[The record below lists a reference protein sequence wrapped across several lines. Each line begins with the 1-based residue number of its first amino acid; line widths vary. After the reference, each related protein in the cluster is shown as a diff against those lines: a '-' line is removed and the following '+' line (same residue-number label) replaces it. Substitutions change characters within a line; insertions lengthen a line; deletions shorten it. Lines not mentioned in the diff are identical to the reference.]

1 MFTSH
6 LVSISTE
13 NKKIWISNNNGR
25 GDLMNKGVYLA
36 LFSIGLAQGM
46 KIPIHFF
53 KKNEWRPEL
62 FFGTG
67 GMPSSHS
74 AGVSTLT
81 TYIALQRGLPT
92 FDFALSLVYGLI
104 VMYDAQ
110 GVRRQTGE
118 LTLKVNSMNDL
129 IEKIHKDESVEFEQE
144 SPKRLKEMLGHQPEE
159 VIGGAILGVLV
170 GVIGHLCTKK
180 NRKSSIFRVRF

>member
-1 MFTSH
+1 M
-6 LVSISTE
+6 LVFPLRIIKL
-13 NKKIWISNNNGR
+13 NFLNNNGR
-25 GDLMNKGVYLA
+25 GDMMNKGVYLA
-36 LFSIGLAQGM
+36 LFSIGLAQGI
-46 KIPIHFF
+46 KIPIHFYE
-53 KKNEWRPEL
+53 KKEWRPEL

-81 TYIALQRGLPT
+81 TYIALQRGLST
-92 FDFALSLVYGLI
+92 FDFALSLIYGLI

-129 IEKIHKDESVEFEQE
+129 IEKINKKESVEYNQK
-144 SPKRLKEMLGHQPEE
+144 SPKKLKEMLGHAPDE
-159 VIGGAILGVLV
+159 VVGGAILGVLV
-170 GVIGHLCTKK
+170 GVIGHLYTEK
-180 NRKSSIFRVRF
+180 NRKFLKFRLRF

>member
-1 MFTSH
+1 
-6 LVSISTE
+6 
-13 NKKIWISNNNGR
+13 
-25 GDLMNKGVYLA
+25 MNKGVYLA
-36 LFSIGLAQGM
+36 LASIGLAQGM
-46 KIPIHFF
+46 KIPLHYF
-53 KKNEWRPEL
+53 KKKEWRPDL
-62 FFGTG
+62 FFQTG

-110 GVRRQTGE
+110 GIRRQTGE

-129 IEKIHKDESVEFEQE
+129 IEKIHKEESVEFRQN
-144 SPKRLKEMLGHQPEE
+144 SPKKLKEMLGHEPDE
-159 VIGGAILGVLV
+159 VVGGALFGVLIGMV
-170 GVIGHLCTKK
+170 GHLCTKK
-180 NRKSSIFRVRF
+180 NRKLSNFKLRF

>member
-1 MFTSH
+1 
-6 LVSISTE
+6 
-13 NKKIWISNNNGR
+13 
-25 GDLMNKGVYLA
+25 MNKGVYLA
-36 LFSIGLAQGM
+36 LFSIGLAQAV
-46 KIPIHFF
+46 KIPIHYV
-53 KKNEWRPEL
+53 KRKEWRPEL

-118 LTLKVNSMNDL
+118 LTLKVNSMNEL
-129 IEKIHKDESVEFEQE
+129 IEKIQKDERIEVKKE
-144 SPKRLKEMLGHQPEE
+144 SPKKLKEVLGHQPEE
-159 VIGGAILGVLV
+159 VVGGALLGIAV
-170 GVIGHLCTKK
+170 GVIGHFCTKK
-180 NRKSSIFRVRF
+180 NSKASNFRLRF